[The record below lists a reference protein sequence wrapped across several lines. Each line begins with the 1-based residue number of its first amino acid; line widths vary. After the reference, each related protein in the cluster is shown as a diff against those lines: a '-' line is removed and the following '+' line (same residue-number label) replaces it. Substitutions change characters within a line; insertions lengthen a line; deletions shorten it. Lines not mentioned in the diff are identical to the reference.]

1 LQQLDEIVLV
11 IHEQNPVRHAAKLAG
26 SAPTTMTT
34 GLKRSDE
41 METENFRH
49 ELHEFSQIDFI

>member
-26 SAPTTMTT
+26 SAPTTTT
-34 GLKRSDE
+34 AKLK
-41 METENFRH
+41 
-49 ELHEFSQIDFI
+49 